1 MPRDEARTEGPF
13 TVTVGPVL
21 DVSLLHSESKDQ
33 EQQKMQSRHRHR
45 LDPGAH
51 LSVEVEFRRQT
62 QASHDWPIKD
72 WRLGRPELGLN

>member
-1 MPRDEARTEGPF
+1 MPRDEVGTQGPF

-21 DVSLLHSESKDQ
+21 DGSLLHSESKEQ
-33 EQQKMQSRHRHR
+33 EQTMQSRHRYR

-62 QASHDWPIKD
+62 QASHEWLIGE
-72 WRLGRPELGLN
+72 WRLGCPEPRLV